1 MKTTIGRATAKP
13 ECIVGE
19 YVLDGY
25 GYGNSVAHFCGFLRS
40 EAAIK
45 KFAQG
50 AKERAIQLKPQ
61 LALQQKKQQPQE
73 EPEVDEHEEEAEE
86 EEEEEEAE
94 EDEEEEAKKAPK
106 RPSAEAPTTFH
117 LATKPVSSGSNKT
130 TKGKAPVK
138 KAKLDD
144 LLPRSANIGKHTPQ
158 TQSEDE

>member
-50 AKERAIQLKPQ
+50 AKERATQLKPQ
-61 LALQQKKQQPQE
+61 LALQQKKQQQSQE
-73 EPEVDEHEEEAEE
+73 EPEVDEQEEEAEE

-106 RPSAEAPTTFH
+106 RPIAEAPTTFH
-117 LATKPVSSGSNKT
+117 LKPVSNGSNKT

-138 KAKLDD
+138 KVKLDD